1 MMRLVIRLMAFL
13 TCAVKLLRA
22 PFLAALEPDCSR
34 GGFLAVVMDEKRLAC
49 REFAYW
55 MRLTRK
61 APLDG
66 E

>member
-22 PFLAALEPDCSR
+22 PLLAAMASDGSR
-34 GGFLAVVMDEKRLAC
+34 GGFLAVVMAEKRLAC